1 MKKVLLSLLLLLTL
15 SGCAHIH
22 MENSREEP
30 VALQP
35 RESLTTKIPE
45 LDGPAITIAVYG
57 FQDKTGQMK
66 PNDKLAVFSKA
77 VTQGAEVFL
86 IKSLQDSKNW
96 FKVVERVGLD
106 NLIKERQLIRNQREV
121 YEGKDARPLKPMTVA
136 GVMIEGGIIG
146 YDSNIR
152 SGGNGARFLGIGG
165 SQQYRVDE
173 IVISMRLIS
182 VNSGEVLLTSAV
194 SKTIY
199 STQHNVGVLRFV
211 DAGTKALELEN
222 GMALNE
228 PTTYA
233 VRVAIEQAVHDM
245 IIEGE
250 KKGIWRFK
258 KPKPVVEQSTPTVNA
273 VPEKPEEKKDELVQ
287 PQTSQAPQG
296 APEPVPAA
304 PIEPVG
310 GKSNEAIPGVE
321 PKKEEKVTRI
331 VPIKPEHLV
340 VIDEKTEA
348 KAETKTI
355 IPSQELKSNAE
366 LFAPRYLAQDAF
378 VYKEANEK
386 SQRTWLLKKGTELTI
401 ISPGPEGWHLVR
413 DAEKRKGFV
422 KQDVLTNKQ
431 Q

>member
-1 MKKVLLSLLLLLTL
+1 MKRLILSFVIATAL
-15 SGCAHIH
+15 SGCATVQ
-22 MENSREEP
+22 MESGKEEP

-45 LDGPAITIAVYG
+45 LDGPPITIAVYG

-152 SGGNGARFLGIGG
+152 SGGSGARFLGIGG

-182 VNSGEVLLTSAV
+182 VNSGEVLLTTAV
-194 SKTIY
+194 SKTIF

-233 VRVAIEQAVHDM
+233 VRVAIEQAVYDM
-245 IIEGE
+245 IVEGE
-250 KKGIWRFK
+250 KKGIWRYK
-258 KPKPVVEQSTPTVNA
+258 KPVPAVVKEEPKVE
-273 VPEKPEEKKDELVQ
+273 VKVEEKKDVVVEPQPISETKPEVVVKEEVKAEEKKDVVVQ
-287 PQTSQAPQG
+287 PQT
-296 APEPVPAA
+296 
-304 PIEPVG
+304 
-310 GKSNEAIPGVE
+310 KSNTQAVPSAAAEV
-321 PKKEEKVTRI
+321 KKDPVDLFGTRI
-331 VPIKPEHLV
+331 
-340 VIDEKTEA
+340 
-348 KAETKTI
+348 
-355 IPSQELKSNAE
+355 LKEDA
-366 LFAPRYLAQDAF
+366 YL
-378 VYKEANEK
+378 YKEADDK
-386 SQRTWLLKKGTELTI
+386 SQRTWQLKKGTELNI

>member
-1 MKKVLLSLLLLLTL
+1 MKRVLLSLLIVTAL
-15 SGCAHIH
+15 SGCATIH
-22 MENSREEP
+22 MEAGKEEP

-182 VNSGEVLLTSAV
+182 VNSGEVLLTTAV
-194 SKTIY
+194 SKTIF
-199 STQHNVGVLRFV
+199 STQHNVGMLRFV

-233 VRVAIEQAVHDM
+233 VRVAIEQAVYDM

-258 KPKPVVEQSTPTVNA
+258 KPVQASR
-273 VPEKPEEKKDELVQ
+273 PEEVKVEEKKDVVVQQPITETKPEAVLV
-287 PQTSQAPQG
+287 PRV
-296 APEPVPAA
+296 VP
-304 PIEPVG
+304 IV
-310 GKSNEAIPGVE
+310 
-321 PKKEEKVTRI
+321 KKEEVKVEE
-331 VPIKPEHLV
+331 KKDV
-340 VIDEKTEA
+340 VVQSQTQSETKTEA
-348 KAETKTI
+348 VPSTSAEVKKEQPKESVDLFGTRL
-355 IPSQELKSNAE
+355 LKEDA
-366 LFAPRYLAQDAF
+366 YL
-378 VYKEANEK
+378 YKEANEK

>member
-1 MKKVLLSLLLLLTL
+1 MKRLVLSLLIATTL
-15 SGCAHIH
+15 SGCATIH
-22 MENSREEP
+22 MESGKEEP

-165 SQQYRVDE
+165 SQRYRVDE

-182 VNSGEVLLTSAV
+182 VNSGEVLLTTAV
-194 SKTIY
+194 SKTIF

-233 VRVAIEQAVHDM
+233 VRVAIEQAVYDM
-245 IIEGE
+245 IVEGE
-250 KKGIWRFK
+250 KKGIWRYK
-258 KPKPVVEQSTPTVNA
+258 KVVPPVVKEEVK
-273 VPEKPEEKKDELVQ
+273 VEEVKVEEVKVEEVKVEEKTDVVVQ
-287 PQTSQAPQG
+287 SQT
-296 APEPVPAA
+296 
-304 PIEPVG
+304 
-310 GKSNEAIPGVE
+310 KS
-321 PKKEEKVTRI
+321 
-331 VPIKPEHLV
+331 
-340 VIDEKTEA
+340 
-348 KAETKTI
+348 ETKTQAV
-355 IPSQELKSNAE
+355 PSAATEVKKDPVDLFGTQVLKE
-366 LFAPRYLAQDAF
+366 DAF

-386 SQRTWLLKKGTELTI
+386 SQRTWQLKKGTELTI

-431 Q
+431 P

>member
-1 MKKVLLSLLLLLTL
+1 
-15 SGCAHIH
+15 
-22 MENSREEP
+22 MEGGREEP

-45 LDGPAITIAVYG
+45 LDGPPITIAVYG

-182 VNSGEVLLTSAV
+182 VNSGEVMLTTAV
-194 SKTIY
+194 SKTIF

-233 VRVAIEQAVHDM
+233 VRVAIEQAVYDM
-245 IIEGE
+245 IVEGE
-250 KKGIWRFK
+250 KKGIWRYK
-258 KPKPVVEQSTPTVNA
+258 KPVAASR
-273 VPEKPEEKKDELVQ
+273 PEDLKVEEKKDVVVQ
-287 PQTSQAPQG
+287 PQPISETK
-296 APEPVPAA
+296 PEAVLVPRVT
-304 PIEPVG
+304 PIVTKEV
-310 GKSNEAIPGVE
+310 
-321 PKKEEKVTRI
+321 KKEEVKVEEKKDVVVQSQTKSETKTQT
-331 VPIKPEHLV
+331 VPSATAEVKVEEKKVEVKVEKKP
-340 VIDEKTEA
+340 
-348 KAETKTI
+348 AETKI
-355 IPSQELKSNAE
+355 VEVGPLFGQRRLKEAE
-366 LFAPRYLAQDAF
+366 YI
-378 VYKEANEK
+378 YKEPNEK
-386 SQRTWLLKKGTELTI
+386 SQKTWQFKKGTI
-401 ISPGPEGWHLVR
+401 INVIQPGSEDWFRITDSESRGGWIR
-413 DAEKRKGFV
+413 REKLEEV
-422 KQDVLTNKQ
+422 K
-431 Q
+431 

>member
-1 MKKVLLSLLLLLTL
+1 MKQVLLSLLVVTAL

-22 MENSREEP
+22 METGKEEP
-30 VALQP
+30 VALLP
-35 RESLTTKIPE
+35 RESLTAKIPE

-173 IVISMRLIS
+173 VVISLRLIS
-182 VNSGEVLLTSAV
+182 VNSGEVLLTNAV
-194 SKTIY
+194 SKTIF
-199 STQHNVGVLRFV
+199 STQHNVGMLRFV

-233 VRVAIEQAVHDM
+233 VRIAIEQAVYDM
-245 IIEGE
+245 IVEGE
-250 KKGIWRFK
+250 KKGIWRYK
-258 KPKPVVEQSTPTVNA
+258 KPAQAEVKKEEVKAEPKVEVKAVEAKVEEKKEVVAQPHPKISAPVVEA
-273 VPEKPEEKKDELVQ
+273 
-287 PQTSQAPQG
+287 
-296 APEPVPAA
+296 
-304 PIEPVG
+304 
-310 GKSNEAIPGVE
+310 
-321 PKKEEKVTRI
+321 KV
-331 VPIKPEHLV
+331 
-340 VIDEKTEA
+340 EA
-348 KAETKTI
+348 KPAE
-355 IPSQELKSNAE
+355 PRPLFGQRRLKEAE
-366 LFAPRYLAQDAF
+366 FI
-378 VYKEANEK
+378 YKEPNDK
-386 SQRTWLLKKGTELTI
+386 SQKTWQFKKGTVVDVVQ
-401 ISPGPEGWHLVR
+401 PGSEGWVR
-413 DAEKRKGFV
+413 VTDSEKRGGWIQVEQMEEIK
-422 KQDVLTNKQ
+422 
-431 Q
+431 

>member
-1 MKKVLLSLLLLLTL
+1 MKRFVLSLLIVTTL

-182 VNSGEVLLTSAV
+182 VNSGEVLLTTAV
-194 SKTIY
+194 SKTIF

-233 VRVAIEQAVHDM
+233 VRVAIEQAVYDM
-245 IIEGE
+245 IVEGE

-258 KPKPVVEQSTPTVNA
+258 KPVQASR
-273 VPEKPEEKKDELVQ
+273 PEEVKVEEKKDVVIQTQPISETKPEAELVPRVSKEVKQEEVKVEEKKDVVVQ
-287 PQTSQAPQG
+287 PQT
-296 APEPVPAA
+296 
-304 PIEPVG
+304 
-310 GKSNEAIPGVE
+310 KSE
-321 PKKEEKVTRI
+321 T
-331 VPIKPEHLV
+331 
-340 VIDEKTEA
+340 KTEA
-348 KAETKTI
+348 V
-355 IPSQELKSNAE
+355 PSASTEVKKEQPKDPVDLFGTRVLKE
-366 LFAPRYLAQDAF
+366 DAY
-378 VYKEANEK
+378 VYKEADEK
-386 SQRTWLLKKGTELTI
+386 SQRTWQLKKGTELTI

>member
-1 MKKVLLSLLLLLTL
+1 MKKLILSFVIATAL
-15 SGCAHIH
+15 SGCATIN
-22 MENSREEP
+22 MESGKEEP

-45 LDGPAITIAVYG
+45 LDGPPITIAVYG

-86 IKSLQDSKNW
+86 IKSLQDSKSW

-182 VNSGEVLLTSAV
+182 VNSGEVLLSNAV
-194 SKTIY
+194 SKTIF

-222 GMALNE
+222 GQALNE

-233 VRVAIEQAVHDM
+233 VRVAIEQAVYDM
-245 IIEGE
+245 IVEGE

-258 KPKPVVEQSTPTVNA
+258 KPGQAEIKKEVKV
-273 VPEKPEEKKDELVQ
+273 EEKKDVVVQTQPISETTPEAELLPRVSEEVKKEEVKVEEKKDVVVQ
-287 PQTSQAPQG
+287 PQT
-296 APEPVPAA
+296 
-304 PIEPVG
+304 
-310 GKSNEAIPGVE
+310 KS
-321 PKKEEKVTRI
+321 
-331 VPIKPEHLV
+331 
-340 VIDEKTEA
+340 
-348 KAETKTI
+348 ETKTQTV
-355 IPSQELKSNAE
+355 SSTATEVKKEQSVDLFGTRLLKEDA
-366 LFAPRYLAQDAF
+366 YL
-378 VYKEANEK
+378 YKEADDK
-386 SQRTWLLKKGTELTI
+386 SQRTWQLKKGTELTI

>member
-1 MKKVLLSLLLLLTL
+1 MRFILLLLMSTVL
-15 SGCAHIH
+15 SGCAAIQ
-22 MENSREEP
+22 MEIAQQEEP
-30 VALQP
+30 VVLKTRKNLA
-35 RESLTTKIPE
+35 STIPE
-45 LDGPAITIAVYG
+45 LDGPPITIAVYG

-77 VTQGAEVFL
+77 VTQGSEVFL

-121 YEGKDARPLKPMTVA
+121 YEGKDAKPLKPMTVA

-173 IVISMRLIS
+173 VVISLRLIS
-182 VNSGEVLLTSAV
+182 VNSGEILLSNAV

-233 VRVAIEQAVHDM
+233 VRIAIEQAVYDM
-245 IIEGE
+245 IIQGE
-250 KKGIWRFK
+250 RKGIWRFK
-258 KPKPVVEQSTPTVNA
+258 Q
-273 VPEKPEEKKDELVQ
+273 
-287 PQTSQAPQG
+287 
-296 APEPVPAA
+296 
-304 PIEPVG
+304 
-310 GKSNEAIPGVE
+310 
-321 PKKEEKVTRI
+321 
-331 VPIKPEHLV
+331 
-340 VIDEKTEA
+340 
-348 KAETKTI
+348 
-355 IPSQELKSNAE
+355 
-366 LFAPRYLAQDAF
+366 
-378 VYKEANEK
+378 
-386 SQRTWLLKKGTELTI
+386 
-401 ISPGPEGWHLVR
+401 
-413 DAEKRKGFV
+413 
-422 KQDVLTNKQ
+422 
-431 Q
+431 

>member
-1 MKKVLLSLLLLLTL
+1 MKRVLLALLVITAL

-22 MENSREEP
+22 METGKEEP
-30 VALQP
+30 VALLP
-35 RESLTTKIPE
+35 RESLTAKIPE

-57 FQDKTGQMK
+57 FTDKTGQMK

-173 IVISMRLIS
+173 VVISLRLIS
-182 VNSGEVLLTSAV
+182 VNSGEVLLTNAV
-194 SKTIY
+194 SKTIF
-199 STQHNVGVLRFV
+199 STQHNVGMLRFV
-211 DAGTKALELEN
+211 DAGTKALEMEN

-233 VRVAIEQAVHDM
+233 VRVAIEQAVYDM
-245 IIEGE
+245 IVEGE
-250 KKGIWRFK
+250 KKGIWRYK
-258 KPKPVVEQSTPTVNA
+258 KPGQAMAKEEVKAEPKVEVKAIETKVEEKKEVVVQPLPKVSTPVVEA
-273 VPEKPEEKKDELVQ
+273 
-287 PQTSQAPQG
+287 
-296 APEPVPAA
+296 
-304 PIEPVG
+304 
-310 GKSNEAIPGVE
+310 
-321 PKKEEKVTRI
+321 KV
-331 VPIKPEHLV
+331 
-340 VIDEKTEA
+340 
-348 KAETKTI
+348 ETK
-355 IPSQELKSNAE
+355 PAEPRPLFGQRRLKEAE
-366 LFAPRYLAQDAF
+366 YI
-378 VYKEANEK
+378 YKEPNDK
-386 SQRTWLLKKGTELTI
+386 SQKTWQFKKGTVVDVVQ
-401 ISPGPEGWHLVR
+401 PGSEGWVR
-413 DAEKRKGFV
+413 VTDSEKRGGWIQVEQMEEIK
-422 KQDVLTNKQ
+422 
-431 Q
+431 